1 MDIITEGRVELLAA
15 KIAVDRLDLASGFA
29 RHLVES
35 VQFVA
40 HDGEFEAVG
49 WHSRRPTGAFQW
61 AQSVASGSAGKL
73 SPAKAQLHHRQQI
86 LGRDVSFGVQFF

>member
-1 MDIITEGRVELLAA
+1 MNIITKGRVELLAA
-15 KIAVDRLDLASGFA
+15 EIAVDRLDLASALA

-35 VQFVA
+35 VPFVA
-40 HDGEFEAVG
+40 HDGEIEAVG
-49 WHSRRPTGAFQW
+49 WKSRRPTGAFQW
-61 AQSVASGSAGKL
+61 AQSVASESAGQL